1 MNSRKKRTCA
11 GIDASKATLE
21 ACKESKSGQQRGK
34 FDNNAAGFGK
44 LIKWTGRNSRV
55 CVEATGVYHL
65 QLCLALRKAGIE
77 VMVINPRVARDFAK
91 SLSVRTKTDRV
102 DAWTLLEY
110 VKRMDFI
117 PWEAPAPEVL
127 ELRDLARRL
136 DDLVQAASDEKKR
149 RHAFIA
155 GGASQV
161 VRNDVEINIAH
172 LDRRIKR
179 IEKTAVGVVRA
190 HEWVFERF
198 KTLKTVTGIGTRT
211 AILLLAE
218 LLPLDPE
225 MSTREIVA
233 YAGLDPREEQSGSSV
248 HKMPRISRVG
258 NARLRAMLFLPAMTL
273 ARRDVNAG
281 HFRDRL
287 VGRGKKKMQAIVAIM
302 RKLLH
307 AVWIMMH
314 RGTAFDSARL
324 FPVDAAAVQLDL
336 GQRSAMAESSDSVI
350 ASTQPESKASHP
362 KGRSEAEER
371 QLDSSQTEATGGG
384 TKARAAA

>member
-11 GIDASKATLE
+11 GIDASKAMLE
-21 ACKESKSGQQRGK
+21 ACKETKSGQQRGK
-34 FDNNAAGFGK
+34 FDNNAAGFRE
-44 LIKWTGRNSRV
+44 LIKWVGRNSRV

-65 QLCLALRKAGIE
+65 QLCLALRKAGVE

-110 VKRMDFI
+110 IKRMDFT
-117 PWEAPAPEVL
+117 PWEAPAAEVL
-127 ELRDLARRL
+127 DLRDLARRL
-136 DDLVQAASDEKKR
+136 DDLVQSASDEKKR

-155 GGASQV
+155 GGASRA

-172 LDRRIKR
+172 LNRRIKQ

-190 HEWVFERF
+190 HEWIFERF
-198 KTLKTVTGIGTRT
+198 NTLKTVTGIGTRT

-225 MSTREIVA
+225 MTTREIVA

-273 ARRDVNAG
+273 ARRDVNAA
-281 HFRDRL
+281 HFRERL

-302 RKLLH
+302 RKLLL
-307 AVWIMMH
+307 AVWTIMH

-324 FPVDAAAVQLDL
+324 FPVDAAAVQLSL
-336 GQRSAMAESSDSVI
+336 GQRSAMTESSDSVI

-362 KGRSEAEER
+362 KGRSEAKER
-371 QLDSSQTEATGGG
+371 ELDSSQTEAMGGRR
-384 TKARAAA
+384 KSRIAA

>member
-1 MNSRKKRTCA
+1 MNSSKKRTHA

-21 ACKESKSGQQRGK
+21 ACKESKAGQQRGK
-34 FDNNAAGFGK
+34 FDNNAAGFCK
-44 LIKWTGRNSRV
+44 LIKWIGRNSRV

-77 VMVINPRVARDFAK
+77 VMVINPRVARKFAE

-149 RHAFIA
+149 RHSFIA
-155 GGASQV
+155 GGATRA

-172 LDRRIKR
+172 LNRRIKQ

-190 HEWVFERF
+190 HEWIFEQF

-225 MSTREIVA
+225 MTTREITA

-248 HKMPRISRVG
+248 HKTPRISRVG

-273 ARRDVNAG
+273 ARRDVNAA

-307 AVWIMMH
+307 AVWTMMH
-314 RGTAFDSARL
+314 RGTAFASARL
-324 FPVDAAAVQLDL
+324 FPVDAAAVQLSL
-336 GQRSAMAESSDSVI
+336 GQRSAMTESPDSVI

-384 TKARAAA
+384 RKARAAA

>member
-1 MNSRKKRTCA
+1 
-11 GIDASKATLE
+11 
-21 ACKESKSGQQRGK
+21 
-34 FDNNAAGFGK
+34 
-44 LIKWTGRNSRV
+44 
-55 CVEATGVYHL
+55 
-65 QLCLALRKAGIE
+65 
-77 VMVINPRVARDFAK
+77 MVINPRVARKFAE
-91 SLSVRTKTDRV
+91 SLSIRTKTDRV

-110 VKRMDFI
+110 VKRMDFT

-155 GGASQV
+155 GGASRA
-161 VRNDVEINIAH
+161 VRNDVDINIAH
-172 LDRRIKR
+172 LNRRIKQ
-179 IEKTAVGVVRA
+179 IEKTAVGVVKA
-190 HEWVFERF
+190 HEWIFERF

-218 LLPLDPE
+218 LLPLDAE

-248 HKMPRISRVG
+248 QKMPRISRIG
-258 NARLRAMLFLPAMTL
+258 NARLRSMLFLPAMTL
-273 ARRDVNAG
+273 AQRDVNAS

-287 VGRGKKKMQAIVAIM
+287 VGRGKKKMQAIVAVM

-307 AVWIMMH
+307 AVWTMLH
-314 RGTAFDSARL
+314 RGTVFDSGRL
-324 FPVDAAAVQLDL
+324 FPVDAAAVQLSL
-336 GQRSAMAESSDSVI
+336 GQRSTMTESADSVI

-362 KGRSEAEER
+362 TGRSEAEER
-371 QLDSSQTEATGGG
+371 QLDSSQTEATSGRR
-384 TKARAAA
+384 KAPAAA